1 MKKREQKPPFPW
13 TSFGVLIFVALLLL
27 AIMTAYTKGEK
38 KRLIENASKEI
49 EAVAK
54 LKSDQIERWRLEK
67 INDAKLI
74 YENRT
79 LVNQVETFFISN
91 DNKREKLLL
100 TQYLTSILRI
110 YDFGSAL
117 LVDAGGTPGLSV
129 PPEASSMGVSLRN
142 RITSV
147 IAKPEIGLSDI
158 HPASS
163 VSYPHLDL
171 VIPMRMPHQGDTVL
185 TGVIILRINPEKEL
199 FPLLAAWPTPS
210 NTSECLLLSREGDS
224 VTFINRLRHTDNVPL
239 EMRFSV
245 NDELLP
251 AAEAAKGFQGVM
263 TGIDYRGEK
272 VVAATRTIPEPNGSS
287 WPRPT

>member
-117 LVDAGGTPGLSV
+117 LRGCRRYAGAFRTPGSIIHGRQ
-129 PPEASSMGVSLRN
+129 PPEPDYLRHSKTGNRTVRHSSGIISQL
-142 RITSV
+142 
-147 IAKPEIGLSDI
+147 
-158 HPASS
+158 PAS
-163 VSYPHLDL
+163 
-171 VIPMRMPHQGDTVL
+171 
-185 TGVIILRINPEKEL
+185 
-199 FPLLAAWPTPS
+199 
-210 NTSECLLLSREGDS
+210 
-224 VTFINRLRHTDNVPL
+224 
-239 EMRFSV
+239 
-245 NDELLP
+245 
-251 AAEAAKGFQGVM
+251 
-263 TGIDYRGEK
+263 
-272 VVAATRTIPEPNGSS
+272 
-287 WPRPT
+287 